1 MTPELAIELIKGLIV
16 QAVALATPLLTAAMA
31 VGIAVSLFQA
41 VTSIHEQTLSFV
53 PKALTVS
60 GLLLVLLP
68 WLTRTILD
76 FTQAM
81 FQKLPEMVR

>member
-16 QAVALATPLLTAAMA
+16 QAVALATPLLTAAMM
-31 VGIAVSLFQA
+31 VGISVSLFQA

-53 PKALTVS
+53 PKALAVS

-68 WLTRTILD
+68 WLTRSILD

-81 FQKLPEMVR
+81 IQKMPEMVR

>member
-16 QAVALATPLLTAAMA
+16 QAVALATPLLSAAMA

-53 PKALTVS
+53 PKALAVS

-68 WLTRTILD
+68 WLTRSILD

-81 FQKLPEMVR
+81 IQKLPEMVR

>member
-16 QAVALATPLLTAAMA
+16 QAVALATPLLSAAMA

-53 PKALTVS
+53 PKALAVS

-68 WLTRTILD
+68 WLTRSILD

-81 FQKLPEMVR
+81 LQKLPEMVR

>member
-1 MTPELAIELIKGLIV
+1 MTPELAIELIKGLVV

-31 VGIAVSLFQA
+31 VGLAVSLFQA

>member
-1 MTPELAIELIKGLIV
+1 M
-16 QAVALATPLLTAAMA
+16 
-31 VGIAVSLFQA
+31 GIAVSLFQA

>member
-1 MTPELAIELIKGLIV
+1 MTPELAIELIKGLVV

>member
-16 QAVALATPLLTAAMA
+16 QAVALATPLLTAAMT

-53 PKALTVS
+53 PKALAVS

-68 WLTRTILD
+68 WMTRSILD

-81 FQKLPEMVR
+81 IQKLPEMVR

>member
-16 QAVALATPLLTAAMA
+16 QAVALATPLLSAAMA

-53 PKALTVS
+53 PKALAVS

-68 WLTRTILD
+68 WLTRSILD

-81 FQKLPEMVR
+81 LQKMPEMVR